1 MDLEKFVPDA
11 EECDR
16 LIDQAL
22 DEGFEAAKGRLP
34 SSSDERRA
42 WLRDENGAQVL
53 NSVPPVAF
61 AARILPGVD
70 LDDPESFLSPSV
82 QLSPVVN
89 PLFHALMVKLG
100 AEPNG
105 VRSYEISARK
115 AKSASE
121 QAEIVK
127 RLKAVLEV
135 VPGSVC
141 YAPNC
146 VEQGEQKGFH
156 SWNISR
162 YKVFRDIYCLIHDTS
177 AGEEIDR
184 ATLANLTN
192 EHPTRELIEAALARG
207 EDVSRQLPL
216 RGAAVVV
223 SSAKGRVFLKV
234 CTNRADGSGLFLS
247 DEPGTPDLDR
257 LRPGGRLDPQVVT
270 PDRALTLMDTA
281 SSEGYSVLDPEGH
294 LDLLRRVMDKMVVGQ
309 RVSGAPGQ
317 SRLVVGMGV
326 DSPLGDAT
334 SLLPDSDG
342 SLRVATLPAAAA
354 GDAVRLASEHGY
366 VATLDPAVADV
377 IAMAGAEPVAPDDPD
392 SELTLRD
399 YQREAVGLH
408 LSTSVGYLQA
418 CSVGLGKTAITLRGM
433 RGHAE
438 SAVSGS

>member
-1 MDLEKFVPDA
+1 MDLEEFLPDA
-11 EECDR
+11 AECDR

-22 DEGFEAAKGRLP
+22 DEGFQADKGRMP
-34 SSSDERRA
+34 KSVDERRA

-70 LDDPESFLSPSV
+70 LDDPDSFLSPSV
-82 QLSPVVN
+82 ELSPVVN

-100 AEPNG
+100 AEPKG
-105 VRSYEISARK
+105 VRSYEVSARK

-177 AGEEIDR
+177 AGEDIDR

-192 EHPTRELIEAALARG
+192 EHPTSTLIEAAIARG

-216 RGAAVVV
+216 RGAAVVI

-234 CTNRADGSGLFLS
+234 CTNRADGDGLFLS
-247 DEPGTPDLDR
+247 DEPGMPDLDR
-257 LRPGGRLDPQVVT
+257 LRPGGRLDSQQVT
-270 PDRALTLMDTA
+270 PDRALILMDA
-281 SSEGYSVLDPEGH
+281 ARSQGYPVLDPEGH
-294 LDLLRRVMDKMVVGQ
+294 LDLLSRVMDKMVVGQ

-317 SRLVVGMGV
+317 SRLVVGKGV
-326 DSPLGDAT
+326 DSALGAASDR
-334 SLLPDSDG
+334 LPEDG
-342 SLRVATLPAAAA
+342 DSLRVATLPAAAA
-354 GDAVRLASEHGY
+354 GDAVRLASGDGY

-377 IAMAGAEPVAPDDPD
+377 IAMAHAQPVAPDDPQG
-392 SELTLRD
+392 ELTLRD

-438 SAVSGS
+438 SALSDS